1 MWKHDGFEELLAA
14 ERPVNPQPTVRPQ
27 YLPQKTP
34 SRKFRQNNNGYGGTT
49 QIIVKLP
56 GMKLPITFN
65 EVPYQI
71 HLKLPIHRP
80 PLRRDKPIRISIPE
94 QPIKYI
100 YPHPTRSFVFIPRAM
115 RPGGCGFT
123 GGGPLSDRRG
133 IQHRGSTRS
142 IYGGSIASQSVA
154 MSRRTSSQPGNIT
167 QPVSPVQAQ
176 ESINCPPPETDE
188 HPVPTGLQYPTEMIP
203 EKPTVKLPQPAEL
216 PTDKVAVKKTK
227 NGHVVPP
234 LPKNP
239 VAAPTNPITI
249 KPPPSFSTPAP
260 PIHDAR
266 GTQVIPMHQPRP
278 QKTVSVADIETPV
291 SSMHYSITNPCIPHP
306 QTLPEYGTATPINPF
321 SSAIN
326 ANMYT
331 HSRHPSYQS
340 QPPSANTPL
349 SQIPERAVHAQPFQ
363 PTTYPQQLIPY
374 GVHYYPSQQA
384 PSHAHPPSHPM
395 YTSGYTTSPL
405 YVPSPLPNGT
415 PTGYPN
421 VPVPPPPQQTIAQ
434 ESGGTVYF
442 YDPSSY
448 YAAYAAS
455 TGGYPGVGG
464 TAPLTPSPE
473 SRIGVS
479 SGGTVYYYPTPGTVY
494 YGHQ

>member
-1 MWKHDGFEELLAA
+1 
-14 ERPVNPQPTVRPQ
+14 
-27 YLPQKTP
+27 
-34 SRKFRQNNNGYGGTT
+34 
-49 QIIVKLP
+49 
-56 GMKLPITFN
+56 
-65 EVPYQI
+65 
-71 HLKLPIHRP
+71 
-80 PLRRDKPIRISIPE
+80 
-94 QPIKYI
+94 
-100 YPHPTRSFVFIPRAM
+100 M
-115 RPGGCGFT
+115 RPGGSGFV
-123 GGGPLSDRRG
+123 GGGTLSERRG
-133 IQHRGSTRS
+133 GAQHRGPTKS
-142 IYGGSIASQSVA
+142 IYGGSVASQSVA
-154 MSRRTSSQPGNIT
+154 MSRRSSSQPGNIT
-167 QPVSPVQAQ
+167 QPVSPLQVQ
-176 ESINCPPPETDE
+176 ESFNHPPPETDE
-188 HPVPTGLQYPTEMIP
+188 HPVPADLQNPTETVS
-203 EKPTVKLPQPAEL
+203 EKPTIKLLQSAE
-216 PTDKVAVKKTK
+216 PSTEKTAVTNTK
-227 NGHVVPP
+227 NSHVVPP

-239 VAAPTNPITI
+239 VATSTNAITI
-249 KPPPSFSTPAP
+249 KPSPSYSAPAP

-266 GTQVIPMHQPRP
+266 GTPVIPMHQPRP

-321 SSAIN
+321 SSAAN

-374 GVHYYPSQQA
+374 GVHYYPSPQA
-384 PSHAHPPSHPM
+384 PSHAHPPTHPI
-395 YTSGYTTSPL
+395 YNSGYTASPL

-442 YDPSSY
+442 YDPSLY
-448 YAAYAAS
+448 YAAYAAAA
-455 TGGYPGVGG
+455 GGYPGMGG
-464 TAPLTPSPE
+464 AAPSTPAPE
-473 SRIGVS
+473 SGIGVS